1 MKVGRD
7 GVEREGLKVVSD
19 RQSRRIEVAYIG
31 RRRAID
37 AAFVDE
43 TVGVVIRR
51 RVVQI
56 HVLRADVISRQIK
69 CYLGSIT
76 EVFEGQSTTR
86 LVRVWKRFSQGGV
99 GEISVRPVVEHAQS
113 REQPLRHD
121 GAGYHS
127 IQGLLIET
135 AVFNRA
141 LAGQSVAGEF
151 RHEFYRAANVAAAKE
166 RALRAFQNLDSL
178 DIHRAYR
185 LPFELLNVIDIET
198 DALDDS
204 VSTHAAQYHIRRV
217 VRSLSDI
224 QIRSE

>member
-7 GVEREGLKVVSD
+7 GVEREVLKIMTD
-19 RQSRRIEVAYIG
+19 CQGRRIEVPPIG
-31 RRRAID
+31 RRLAID

-43 TVGVVIRR
+43 TVGMVIRR

-56 HVLRADVISRQIK
+56 HVLAAHVISRQIK

-76 EVFEGQSTTR
+76 EVFEGQSTPR
-86 LVRVWKRFSQGGV
+86 LVRVWKRLSQGGV

-127 IQGLLIET
+127 IHGLLIET

-151 RHEFYRAANVAAAKE
+151 RYKFYGTANV
-166 RALRAFQNLDSL
+166 
-178 DIHRAYR
+178 
-185 LPFELLNVIDIET
+185 
-198 DALDDS
+198 
-204 VSTHAAQYHIRRV
+204 
-217 VRSLSDI
+217 
-224 QIRSE
+224 